1 MGKTKGNNTAA
12 RKPEKQVDP
21 HPGKHWV
28 LWVENNKAR
37 MRLVKK

>member
-1 MGKTKGNNTAA
+1 MGKKITAA
-12 RKPEKQVDP
+12 RKPEKKVVDP

-37 MRLVKK
+37 MRLVEK